1 MIFGS
6 KPVYQ
11 FALYNKK
18 KLHCLGKAYSFE
30 QLPVDIKQCPIK
42 VLNNKAEIFFQGL
55 IFNTYVLSIEDKVTV
70 LKSFDDKLTFTK
82 EKLDKSILY
91 TVKTVVEDQKT
102 REVVIFEFDTLFP
115 GFVSEGI
122 VDLVNGKPIFKC
134 SQGSGPILLQTNIP
148 KMNVKA
154 MLAQLDSKDEPLF
167 VEIDNPVER
176 ISVKVIKD
184 LNNHKIVEN
193 ENVKG
198 ILLGS
203 KDLKLGEEVNAYVKN
218 VYPGSYCFIEDI
230 KPGAAE
236 VDLIGKEGDSY
247 KVKCKEFI
255 GECKDR
261 KVKKKMKGI
270 IYDISGSTFKFKQ
283 TADDEGAVA
292 TDFELVTV
300 PKKLK
305 ITSESQ
311 IKNNQIAAIE
321 YIRGCVEKGMEVQ
334 KLFNKYMH
342 SLKEND
348 YLCLFYLKYMGDE
361 KTITEKDINKVIRC
375 ASEKFPKIA
384 SAEINDINTLKLLF
398 EKKRSLPGFKKLLE
412 AEKDKVDFMKKHTQF
427 LDHSIRYVYQSTE
440 SPRAIVEG
448 MIDCS
453 LKSWEVYLEMED
465 GNYKRN
471 LFRRMTKMNFRKDD
485 MKKIFKLWADFENST
500 GGNIDEVHLLASEF
514 VNKTKNSGREKQ

>member
-6 KPVYQ
+6 KPIYQ
-11 FALYNKK
+11 FAVYNKK
-18 KLHCLGKAYSFE
+18 KLHSLGKAYSFE

-82 EKLDKSILY
+82 SKLDKSILY
-91 TVKTVVEDQKT
+91 TVKTVTEDHKT
-102 REVVIFEFDTLFP
+102 REVVVFEFDTLFP

-122 VDLVNGKPIFKC
+122 VELVNGKPIFKC
-134 SQGSGPILLQTNIP
+134 SQGSGPILLQSNIP

-154 MLAQLDSKDEPLF
+154 MLAQLDSKDEPQF
-167 VEIDNPVER
+167 VEVDNPIER
-176 ISVKVIKD
+176 ISVKVVKD

-203 KDLKLGEEVNAYVKN
+203 KGLKLGEEVNVFVKN
-218 VYPGSYCFIEDI
+218 IYPGSYCFVEDI
-230 KPGAAE
+230 KPGMAE
-236 VDLIGKEGDSY
+236 VDLIGKEGAVY
-247 KVKCKEFI
+247 KVKCGEFI
-255 GECKDR
+255 GECADK
-261 KVKKKMKGI
+261 KVKKKMKGV
-270 IYDISGSTFKFKQ
+270 IYDIYGSTFKFKQ
-283 TADDEGAVA
+283 SAEDEGTIA

-300 PKKLK
+300 PKKFK
-305 ITSESQ
+305 ITNENQ
-311 IKNNQIAAIE
+311 IKNNQMAAIE
-321 YIRGCVEKGMEVQ
+321 YIKGCIEAGIEVQ
-334 KLFNKYMH
+334 TLFNKYMH

-361 KTITEKDINKVIRC
+361 KTVTEKDINKVIRC

-384 SAEINDINTLKLLF
+384 SAAIDDTNTLKLLF
-398 EKKRSLPGFKKLLE
+398 EKKKSLAGFQKLLE

-427 LDHSIRYVYQSTE
+427 LDHSIRYVYQNME
-440 SPRAIVEG
+440 SPRAVVEG

-471 LFRRMTKMNFRKDD
+471 LFRRMIKMNFKKNDI
-485 MKKIFKLWADFENST
+485 KKIFKLWASFENLT
-500 GGNIDEVHLLASEF
+500 GGNIEEVHLLANEF
-514 VNKTKNSGREKQ
+514 VNKSKNTNQEKQ